1 MEKLEEKET
10 VIEQE
15 KDILAKSKDKDYQIL
30 GAAFIHSITGSDH
43 ISEKRA
49 DFEASDL
56 PKDFNL
62 DLEESEVQ
70 NFVLKLKPITL
81 IDIDSLE
88 FYGITLRNKHFILD
102 LSFPDKVRDLSFCNK
117 NEGGLDIS
125 YYFKQI
131 AKISS
136 RVLKVSFYKFHIKES
151 QFKRLLA
158 SFKHVK
164 SFNLDSCKFRIQT
177 VTDFS
182 YALKRTQIENISL
195 NSSGL
200 GVFNDWKNK
209 PEEFQNLVVSFSTS
223 PDLKLSLTTLCIVFC
238 KLNSSEVLQLL
249 KKNGFDNCKII
260 SKPPMVYLT

>member
-15 KDILAKSKDKDYQIL
+15 KDILAKSKDRDYQIWI
-30 GAAFIHSITGSDH
+30 AAFIHSITGSDH

-56 PKDFNL
+56 PNNVGFNL
-62 DLEESEVQ
+62 GESEVQ
-70 NFVLKLKPITL
+70 NFVLKLKPNPL

-102 LSFPDKVRDLSFCNK
+102 LSFPDKVRDLSFCIK
-117 NEGGLDIS
+117 NEGGFDIS

-131 AKISS
+131 VKISS
-136 RVLKVSFYKFHIKES
+136 RVLQKVSFYKFHIKES

-164 SFNLDSCKFRIQT
+164 SFHLDSCKFRIQT

-182 YALKRTQIENISL
+182 YALKRTQIANISL

-209 PEEFQNLVVSFSTS
+209 PEEFQNLVASFSTS

-249 KKNGFDNCKII
+249 KKNGFDKCRII
-260 SKPPMVYLT
+260 S